1 MLGRM
6 RPNNL
11 GVQNG
16 ELAACPP
23 SPNCVST
30 QAEREEQKLQPL
42 KQVGSTDEV
51 STALKAAIN
60 DMPRSNVV
68 TEDASYFHIEYTSLI
83 CRYVDD
89 LEIWIDDENQLIHAR
104 SASRVG
110 YSDLGVNRKRVEDLF
125 ARLVESGVAAR

>member
-89 LEIWIDDENQLIHAR
+89 LEIWIDDENRLIHAR

-125 ARLVESGVAAR
+125 AKLVESGVAAR

>member
-125 ARLVESGVAAR
+125 AKLVESGVAAR

>member
-6 RPNNL
+6 RPDNL

-16 ELAACPP
+16 QLAACPP

-30 QAEREEQKLQPL
+30 QAERVEQKIQPL

-51 STALKAAIN
+51 RKALTNAVN
-60 DMPRSNVV
+60 SMPRTKFV
-68 TEDASYFHIEYTSLI
+68 TDDTDYFHIECTSLI

-89 LEIWIDDENQLIHAR
+89 LEIWIDDQNQVIHAR

-125 ARLVESGVAAR
+125 TKLVESGVAAQ

>member
-6 RPNNL
+6 RPDHL

-16 ELAACPP
+16 QLAACPP

-30 QAEREEQKLQPL
+30 QAEREEQRVQPL
-42 KQVGSTDEV
+42 KKVGATDEV
-51 STALKAAIN
+51 IAALTKAIN
-60 DMPRSNVV
+60 SMPRTKFV
-68 TEDASYFHIEYTSLI
+68 TEDANYFHVECTSLI

-89 LEIWIDDENQLIHAR
+89 LEIWIDEENQLIHAR

-110 YSDLGVNRKRVEDLF
+110 YSDLGVNRKRVDGLF
-125 ARLVESGVAAR
+125 AELVESGVAAR